1 MSQTLS
7 LSDELYRRLEQA
19 ARRHGLAGIEQ
30 LLEEW
35 DAQEQDLGRRS
46 QVVQQ
51 VDALRAQL
59 LATYGEMPD
68 SAALI
73 REDRER

>member
-7 LSDELYRRLEQA
+7 ISDELFAKLEVA
-19 ARRHGLAGIEQ
+19 ARQRGLPGVEQ

-35 DAQEQDLGRRS
+35 QTNEENCS
-46 QVVQQ
+46 QRVEAVKRI
-51 VDALRAQL
+51 DALRARL
-59 LATYGEMPD
+59 FASYGEMPD